1 MLDTDRPCKEH
12 SFITNVDDVQN
23 MQDGLLQLMRE
34 FETGKLSAFGEFQK
48 SHCLG
53 WFTILRSVDHCEVQL
68 ISCGGTQVVNN
79 GFTFADQKSKARV
92 DV

>member
-34 FETGKLSAFGEFQK
+34 FETGKLSAFGESLF
-48 SHCLG
+48 G
-53 WFTILRSVDHCEVQL
+53 L
-68 ISCGGTQVVNN
+68 IYHTSIGRPFWGP
-79 GFTFADQKSKARV
+79 AY
-92 DV
+92 